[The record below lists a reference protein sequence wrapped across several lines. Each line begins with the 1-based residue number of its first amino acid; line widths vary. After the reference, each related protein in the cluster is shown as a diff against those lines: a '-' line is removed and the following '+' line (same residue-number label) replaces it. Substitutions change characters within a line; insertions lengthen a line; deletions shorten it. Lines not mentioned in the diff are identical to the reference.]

1 MLYVLIQ
8 FSGITSSPTFPVPP
22 PSLPSLLQH
31 ILTTDH
37 QKQFIKS
44 ENGSVNRIVY
54 RRSQDAADEEVLVH
68 YILTYIYIYIIM

>member
-1 MLYVLIQ
+1 MYSQCMLYVLMQ
-8 FSGITSSPTFPVPP
+8 FSGITSFPIFPVPP
-22 PSLPSLLQH
+22 SSLPFLLQH

-68 YILTYIYIYIIM
+68 YIHL